1 MRNSLNSLG
10 LRMRFGWRRAALLF
24 LVAVLS
30 FAAQGPMPVLGAP
43 EGAEQTVYVV
53 GWGDTLSGIAGRY
66 GTTVSAIVQANG
78 MANPNYIYV
87 GQRLAI
93 PANDSP
99 APAGSG
105 VYLVKRGDTLSAIA
119 VRHRTTVTQLIQM
132 NGLVN
137 PNFILVGQ
145 RLAVPQ
151 GEQSQD
157 SGSQPTT
164 GTVYT
169 VQRGDTLIGIAL
181 RLQVAMW
188 DIVLANNIA
197 NPSLIY
203 VGQSLVIPGGGT
215 APNRTPIAT
224 PTSEPAATPQPNAAT
239 PRPATPTATQP
250 KETPA
255 PKSAFSYV
263 QGSMQHAPNCG
274 TVYLKGKIT
283 GVGGEPVNGKTVRLR
298 FAGNVVYRVSGDGQ
312 DPGQWSFA
320 PLAGENYHSP
330 FSFLVDVVESQ
341 ANPAPQS
348 DTLTIDF
355 HDCDAAGQFTD
366 ILFRYGGGSS
376 VPDSNPTVAP
386 ADTPTST
393 YVPIDP
399 SPVDWDPRLNQLP
412 CVRLV
417 SVAERGMQPRPG
429 ERYWRLVKARWL
441 SEEESRRDIQI
452 HVDLLDESGER
463 VYGESVVFENGGR
476 YTVISEPQSC
486 CYPWDY
492 PVKWPMFSALCAYSA
507 YVEGLPSD
515 MVTGMG
521 LGTPEH
527 PDWTVHTGFVLTFQR
542 TVYR

>member
-1 MRNSLNSLG
+1 MSDSLNRLG
-10 LRMRFGWRRAALLF
+10 LRRRYGRRHAALVF
-24 LVAVLS
+24 LVAALS
-30 FAAQGPMPVLGAP
+30 IGTPGPTPALGAP
-43 EGAEQTVYVV
+43 EPAEQTVYVV

-66 GTTVSAIVQANG
+66 GTTVTAIVQVNG
-78 MANPNYIYV
+78 MANPNLIYV

-93 PANDSP
+93 PASGSL

-105 VYLVKRGDTLSAIA
+105 VYVVKAGDTLSGIA
-119 VRHRTTVTQLIQM
+119 MRHQTTVTQLMQT
-132 NGLVN
+132 NGLSN

-145 RLAVPQ
+145 RLAVPG
-151 GEQSQD
+151 GERSSD
-157 SGSQPTT
+157 PGSQPTLD
-164 GTVYT
+164 GVYT

-181 RLQVAMW
+181 RMQVAMW

-215 APNRTPIAT
+215 AKNTAPSAT
-224 PTSEPAATPQPNAAT
+224 PTSEPAATPQVDAPT

-255 PKSAFSYV
+255 TKSAFYYV

-274 TVYLKGKIT
+274 TVYLKGDIA
-283 GVGGEPVNGKTVRLR
+283 GVGGEPVSGKTVRLR
-298 FAGNVVYRVSGDGQ
+298 FAGNVVYRVSGEGQ

-320 PLAGENYHSP
+320 PLAAENFHSP
-330 FSFLVDVVESQ
+330 FTFLVDVVESQ
-341 ANPAPQS
+341 ANPVPQS

-355 HDCDAAGQFTD
+355 NDCDAAGQFTD

-376 VPDSNPTVAP
+376 VPVSNPTVAP
-386 ADTPTST
+386 DATPTST
-393 YVPIDP
+393 YAPTDP

-417 SVAERGMQPRPG
+417 TVADRGMQPRPG

-452 HVDLLDESGER
+452 HVDLLDEAGGR

-476 YTVISEPQSC
+476 HTVISEPQSC

-492 PVKWPMFSALCAYSA
+492 PVKWPMFGALCSYSA